1 MAYMNQAAMSVA
13 RWWPAFAFL
22 GATTVLVMLDMASDP
37 ERPAAE
43 VLFDTLETAFLV
55 AVGVGVL
62 YLTTRFRQQHR
73 EQLQLV
79 RDLETARAEGAKWRA
94 GARDLINGLGEAIDE
109 QFDTW
114 DLTPAEREVALL
126 LLKGLSLR
134 EVATVRSTSERTV
147 RQQARS
153 VYRKAGLSGRAALAA
168 YFLED
173 LLAPAHEREET

>member
-1 MAYMNQAAMSVA
+1 MNQAAMSVA

-22 GATTVLVMLDMASDP
+22 GATTVLTVLDGASDP
-37 ERPAAE
+37 GRPAAE
-43 VLFDTLETAFLV
+43 ALFDMLETAFLV
-55 AVGVGVL
+55 AMGVGVL
-62 YLTTRFRQQHR
+62 YLTTRSRQQHR

-79 RDLETARAEGAKWRA
+79 RDLELARTEGAKWRA
-94 GARDLINGLGEAIDE
+94 GARDLINGLGEAIE
-109 QFDTW
+109 GQFDAW
-114 DLTPAEREVALL
+114 ELTPAEREIALL

-153 VYRKAGLSGRAALAA
+153 VYRKAGLSGRAALSA

-173 LLAPAHEREET
+173 LLAPAHER